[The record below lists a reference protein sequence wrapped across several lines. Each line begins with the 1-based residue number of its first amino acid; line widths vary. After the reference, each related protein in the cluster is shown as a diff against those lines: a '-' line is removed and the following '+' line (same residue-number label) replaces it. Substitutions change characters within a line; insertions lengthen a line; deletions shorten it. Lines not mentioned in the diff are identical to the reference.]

1 MRRVLSAAPAFTRRR
16 RRRPTCLSDV
26 GGLSTSAGRSAH
38 FARRPIARDINYA
51 SLSACA
57 NRRVNRFLYSAFCD
71 TTALQQVGGVA

>member
-1 MRRVLSAAPAFTRRR
+1 
-16 RRRPTCLSDV
+16 
-26 GGLSTSAGRSAH
+26 LSTSAGLSGH